1 MPLPQTKFIW
11 MDGQMVPWEDAKIHV
26 LSHVVH
32 YGTSWFEGIRAYRT
46 AKGTAIF
53 RLEEH
58 LHRLGQSLK
67 IYHSELPYSVEELAE
82 VCKRVIRENGLDSCY
97 LRPVAFRG
105 YHELG
110 LYPLRCP
117 LHVAVAAWEWGRY
130 LGEDAL
136 ESGVDVGVSSWSRMY
151 PNTLPTASKAGGN
164 YMNAQL
170 IRIEA
175 MNNGYSE
182 GIALSPQGYVSEGS
196 GENIFMVFDGKLYTP
211 PFGASILPGITR
223 ATVITLAKEAGY
235 EVVEEQIPRGMLY
248 TAEEIFFTGT
258 AAEIT
263 PVRSVDKITIGA
275 GKPGPFTR
283 EIQRRFF
290 DVIHN
295 GNDPHGWLSFV

>member
-263 PVRSVDKITIGA
+263 PVRSVDKIKIGA

>member
-1 MPLPQTKFIW
+1 

-223 ATVITLAKEAGY
+223 ATVIILAKEAGY